1 MNEIEKFTTELKL
14 KGFSEKTLK
23 NYLFF
28 IEKFMLHANKPVP
41 DLNEDDIKSYLSS
54 LLDSKSRATVSLAA
68 SALRSFYTVL
78 EKPISK
84 IQLPKKEKKLPIVLN
99 KEEVKKLI
107 SASQTAKSKLI
118 ISFLYSSGLR
128 VSELVNLKPVDLNL
142 DEKTGWVRKGKGSKD
157 RIFILSENLMLDLK
171 NYLQQNKENQYLF
184 SASKPLTTRNIQKI
198 IQLTSAK
205 AGINKRVTPHT
216 LRHSYATHLLE
227 SGVDIR
233 IIQELLGHANLN
245 TTQLYAHV
253 SSEQLKK
260 VKNPL
265 DAI

>member
-1 MNEIEKFTTELKL
+1 MNEIEKFKTELKL

-28 IEKFMLHANKPVP
+28 IEKFMLHANKQVEI
-41 DLNEDDIKSYLSS
+41 LNEDDIKSYLSS
-54 LLDSKSRATVSLAA
+54 LLDKNSRATVSLAA

-78 EKPISK
+78 GKPISK

-107 SASQTAKSKLI
+107 EASQTAKSKLI

-157 RIFILSENLMLDLK
+157 RLFTLSENLISDLK
-171 NYLQQNKENQYLF
+171 NYLEEKKENQYLF
-184 SASKPLTTRNIQKI
+184 SPNKPLTTRNIQKI
-198 IQLTSAK
+198 IALTASK
-205 AGINKRVTPHT
+205 AGLQKKVTPHT

-253 SSEQLKK
+253 STEQLKK
-260 VKNPL
+260 VRNPL
-265 DAI
+265 DAL